1 MSLLKTLRDMTSVF
15 WREMTRYRRQRIRL
29 AITVVQPVIWLGLL
43 GSTMNEA
50 TSRIPGVAL
59 VLGAKDYFDYMTPGV
74 IVLTTLFGAI
84 YAGMSVIWDRR
95 LGFLAKMLASPIA
108 RSSIPMGKMLAA
120 GAQNT
125 IQALVVMAAARLF
138 GVIFVTGIA
147 GMLAA
152 LLVAFFVSI
161 LLSGIS
167 IALAARIRSHEVL
180 LAVVGFLTM
189 PLIFTSTVMAP
200 TTFMPGWLAEITAWN
215 PLTYA
220 AALIRTLLSKGW
232 FLKSIA
238 LDAASV
244 ALVAGVAALLA
255 IRAFR
260 RPTV

>member
-1 MSLLKTLRDMTSVF
+1 MRVLEAARSTSAIF

-29 AITVVQPVIWLGLL
+29 AVTLFQPVIWLGLL
-43 GSTMNEA
+43 GSTMNAA

-74 IVLTTLFGAI
+74 IVLTTLFGGI

-108 RSSIPMGKMLAA
+108 RSSIPLGKMLAA

-125 IQALVVMAAARLF
+125 IQAVIVLAAARLF
-138 GVIFVTGIA
+138 GVVFVTGVL

-152 LLVAFFVSI
+152 LFITFLVSAF
-161 LLSGIS
+161 LSGIS
-167 IALAARIRSHEVL
+167 IALAARIRSQEVL

-189 PLIFTSTVMAP
+189 PLIFTSTVMVP
-200 TTFMPGWLAEITAWN
+200 TTFMPGWLAELTAWN

-220 AALIRTLLSKGW
+220 AAPLRTLVSKGW
-232 FLKSIA
+232 FWKSIS
-238 LDAASV
+238 LDTASV
-244 ALVAGVAALLA
+244 ALVAVAVTLVA
-255 IRAFR
+255 IGAFR
-260 RPTV
+260 RPEV